1 MAGLGLDEGSLGR
14 LLELPRRDIVRYTS
28 GERRPSLRRV
38 AEIAAH
44 LGIEPT
50 ALMDLPA
57 EPSMESLR
65 ESRLVERSDAA
76 VAAGVDL
83 ATLQRLEYGQSVFKE
98 DEAQRLADVYGTD
111 LSIVTGAIAT
121 SHKLYQATAK
131 EDRVQSVRLRL
142 PTSIVERLDEVR
154 GSESRVDWVI
164 DAILRARPK

>member
-1 MAGLGLDEGSLGR
+1 MGRLDLDEASLGR

-38 AEIAAH
+38 AEMAAH
-44 LGIEPT
+44 LGIEPI

-65 ESRLVERSDAA
+65 ESRLIERNDAA
-76 VAAGVDL
+76 VAAEVDL
-83 ATLQRLEYGQSVFKE
+83 ATLQRLEYGQSVFKQ

-111 LSIVTGAIAT
+111 LSTVTDAIAT
-121 SHKLYQATAK
+121 SHKLYLAAAK
-131 EDRVQSVRLRL
+131 QDRVQSVRLRL

-154 GSESRVDWVI
+154 GDESRGDWI
-164 DAILRARPK
+164 IGQILRSRPK